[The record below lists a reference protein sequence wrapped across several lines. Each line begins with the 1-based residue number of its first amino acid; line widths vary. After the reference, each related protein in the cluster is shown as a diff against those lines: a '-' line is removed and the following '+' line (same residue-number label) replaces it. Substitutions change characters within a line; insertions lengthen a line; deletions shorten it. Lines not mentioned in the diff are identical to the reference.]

1 MQTRNVSGAVAAASP
16 TSLTVRSLGDRGGRP
31 GPGCDARSLSARARQ
46 RRVSAHQPLVDVLT
60 KPSGPRA
67 RTACQP
73 RLLFHRTPVEIDSAD
88 LAAAE
93 LVGIEGRGRGTY
105 KSGWNDRP
113 RFAGRR
119 LRHGSGRPVAQSYK
133 RKEPVVKKNIRFIGL
148 DVHAETIAVAVAEAN
163 GEARSLGVI
172 PNRPQAVR
180 RLVKKLGPAESLQ
193 VCSAHRAGPS

>member
-1 MQTRNVSGAVAAASP
+1 MMGAAAGLGSP
-16 TSLTVRSLGDRGGRP
+16 
-31 GPGCDARSLSARARQ
+31 
-46 RRVSAHQPLVDVLT
+46 
-60 KPSGPRA
+60 
-67 RTACQP
+67 
-73 RLLFHRTPVEIDSAD
+73 
-88 LAAAE
+88 AAAPI
-93 LVGIEGRGRGTY
+93 LHCRFQGQRTD

-172 PNRPQAVR
+172 PNRAEADRWRILR
-180 RLVKKLGPAESLQ
+180 RWRT
-193 VCSAHRAGPS
+193 RAICASSKSR